1 MELKSKCFAYKKLKK
16 MHEGLVLGGYK
27 MFAYKTYSKEHT
39 TQTGLMFPAL
49 DLVKAPKAR

>member
-1 MELKSKCFAYKKLKK
+1 